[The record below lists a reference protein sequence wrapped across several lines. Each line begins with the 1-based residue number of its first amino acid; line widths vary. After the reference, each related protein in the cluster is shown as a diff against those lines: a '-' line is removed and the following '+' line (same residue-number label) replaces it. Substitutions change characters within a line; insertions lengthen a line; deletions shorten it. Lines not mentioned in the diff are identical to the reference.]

1 MTRRQYF
8 TDPDEPDARAVWR
21 YRAKL
26 VDMLDEVSWSI
37 GNAPQEM
44 EMPRE
49 SIQYLLKAAY
59 HLLDVKEGLAETQD
73 AYFIRAAIRELQ
85 KGIGPLGLG
94 IDYWTKITEWRE
106 RDIKEGGGNDFL
118 AVDW

>member
-1 MTRRQYF
+1 MRKSQYDI
-8 TDPDEPDARAVWR
+8 DPDEPDAKALWR

-26 VDMLDEVSWSI
+26 VDMLDDVSWLI

-44 EMPRE
+44 QMPRE

-59 HLLDVKEGLAETQD
+59 YLLDVKEGLPETQD
-73 AYFIRAAIRELQ
+73 PRFIKSAVRELQ

-94 IDYWTKITEWRE
+94 VDYWAKIAEWRK
-106 RDIKEGGGNDFL
+106 RDIKEGHGTDFL
-118 AVDW
+118 AVEW